1 MTGSYKQVQPYLYE
15 KVSGDSAL
23 DAWPMLHA
31 TVSEG
36 KVKAISVYTTD
47 YLPLPAGKSM
57 PVLLMNAVLAAL
69 AILYFVIAPFVLL
82 IQAILNKRRA
92 GTRPAPRAVSRMLA
106 AGLTLTGTGIVVNN
120 LILALR
126 MLSNNERAYAEVYP
140 QILVNYGLTGLA
152 VLFLAALLL
161 SWRKNRSASTARGK
175 WSAIL
180 PIVMMAVLVGL
191 LVFWKFYS

>member
-1 MTGSYKQVQPYLYE
+1 MAARRPGHGFMNLFPYLTLMKLEPQGEDQLRVSLAGMTGSYKQVQPYLYE

-36 KVKAISVYTTD
+36 KVEAISVYTTD

-69 AILYFVIAPFVLL
+69 VILYFVIAPFVLL

-92 GTRPAPRAVSRMLA
+92 GTRPEPRAVSRMLA

-126 MLSNNERAYAEVYP
+126 MLSNN
-140 QILVNYGLTGLA
+140 
-152 VLFLAALLL
+152 
-161 SWRKNRSASTARGK
+161 
-175 WSAIL
+175 
-180 PIVMMAVLVGL
+180 
-191 LVFWKFYS
+191 